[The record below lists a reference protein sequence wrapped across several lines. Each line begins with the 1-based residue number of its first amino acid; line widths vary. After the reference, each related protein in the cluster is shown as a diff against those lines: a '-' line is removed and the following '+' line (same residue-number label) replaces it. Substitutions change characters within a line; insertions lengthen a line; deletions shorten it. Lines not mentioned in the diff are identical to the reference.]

1 VSGGTGFYTIG
12 SSYTNT
18 DLIVNVA
25 PAVTVTGQSTSTIR
39 AGRNVTVVNNG
50 TISAPGAGSTAIGNA
65 QAPSL
70 IDVTNSGTI
79 AGGSF
84 AISALG

>member
-1 VSGGTGFYTIG
+1 VTIGAAIGDTTRPTTAAVDFTSTGVVGGTNTVNVNANVSGGTGFYTIG

-50 TISAPGAGSTAIGNA
+50 TI
-65 QAPSL
+65 
-70 IDVTNSGTI
+70 
-79 AGGSF
+79 
-84 AISALG
+84 